1 MLLFQFLSGTWKL
14 SPPRAS
20 IILALI
26 AYTPGQFLLNMAGVL
41 FEDIFDV
48 KDIDPEGKKFDRGES
63 SLPVLIFYAY
73 GTIYKLLI
81 QNLRKSRLQS
91 GLCPVKFWKMR

>member
-1 MLLFQFLSGTWKL
+1 
-14 SPPRAS
+14 
-20 IILALI
+20 
-26 AYTPGQFLLNMAGVL
+26 MAGVL

-63 SLPVLIFYAY
+63 SLRVLIFYAY
-73 GTIYKLLI
+73 GTIYKFLI

-91 GLCPVKFWKMR
+91 GLCPVKFWKMRQLWCL

>member
-1 MLLFQFLSGTWKL
+1 MS
-14 SPPRAS
+14 
-20 IILALI
+20 I
-26 AYTPGQFLLNMAGVL
+26 AYTAGQFLLNMAGVL

-63 SLPVLIFYAY
+63 SLRFIIFYAY

-91 GLCPVKFWKMR
+91 GLCPVNCGKMR

>member
-1 MLLFQFLSGTWKL
+1 
-14 SPPRAS
+14 
-20 IILALI
+20 
-26 AYTPGQFLLNMAGVL
+26 MAGVL

-63 SLPVLIFYAY
+63 SLRVLIFYAY
-73 GTIYKLLI
+73 GTIYKFLI

-91 GLCPVKFWKMR
+91 GLCPVKF